1 MHVAGGAIALINSC
15 GALGSYAV
23 VWPVVRTGNPD
34 ASYLLM
40 AALLLISGLITL
52 AVGAEEVRAVAAEE
66 VRAVAAGLSPH
77 P

>member
-1 MHVAGGAIALINSC
+1 MINSC

-23 VWPVVRTGNPD
+23 VWLHARTGNPD

-40 AALLLISGLITL
+40 AASLLISGLIIL
-52 AVGAEEVRAVAAEE
+52 AVGAEEVL
-66 VRAVAAGLSPH
+66 AVAAGLSPH

>member
-1 MHVAGGAIALINSC
+1 MINGC

-23 VWPVVRTGNPD
+23 GWLDARPGNPD

-40 AALLLISGLITL
+40 AASLLISGLITL
-52 AVGAEEVRAVAAEE
+52 AVGAEEVRAVAA
-66 VRAVAAGLSPH
+66 GLGPH

>member
-1 MHVAGGAIALINSC
+1 LINSC

-23 VWPVVRTGNPD
+23 GWLDVRIGNPD

-40 AALLLISGLITL
+40 AASLLISGLITL
-52 AVGAEEVRAVAAEE
+52 AVGAEEVRGVATEE
-66 VRAVAAGLSPH
+66 VRAIAAGLSLH

>member
-1 MHVAGGAIALINSC
+1 LINSYR
-15 GALGSYAV
+15 ALGPYAL
-23 VWPVVRTGNPD
+23 VWLDARTGNPD

-40 AALLLISGLITL
+40 AASLPISGLITL

-66 VRAVAAGLSPH
+66 MRAVAADLSPH

>member
-23 VWPVVRTGNPD
+23 VWLDARTGNSD

-40 AALLLISGLITL
+40 AASLLISGLITL
-52 AVGAEEVRAVAAEE
+52 AVGAQE